1 MESGPVTP
9 AVPAGDDP
17 FLFEPVPV
25 LSRSTARAG
34 DVVAESCGCLC
45 STEACGCNS
54 YCFCNA
60 GGCNCQM
67 VLV

>member
-1 MESGPVTP
+1 MDEQTRPEPGNS
-9 AVPAGDDP
+9 DP
-17 FLFEPVPV
+17 FLFERVPIG
-25 LSRSTARAG
+25 RSQAPRELLA
-34 DVVAESCGCLC
+34 DSCGCNC
-45 STEACGCNS
+45 NPTACGCNS

>member
-1 MESGPVTP
+1 MNKPLKPESETI
-9 AVPAGDDP
+9 DP
-17 FLFEPVPV
+17 FLFERVPIG
-25 LSRSTARAG
+25 RDRAQPEILA
-34 DVVAESCGCLC
+34 DSCGCNC
-45 STEACGCNS
+45 NPSACGCNS